1 MPCAERCRVDFGPT
15 LQWAFCMQNLN
26 DIAVNKYNIDPEF
39 LYQDFT
45 IAGSDWGTLFSALLS
60 NLLLLQKEEKFID
73 AIKLCDVLL
82 KYEVPYASGGPFLI
96 KCECLVSLR
105 KFDEAAAAY
114 ETYIAN
120 AVHDT
125 DTTIKYAYY
134 NLGNIYFELKRYV
147 EAKNLFT
154 RAHEID
160 PLAGGPKGM
169 LEKVEDI
176 LVNNYGHK

>member
-1 MPCAERCRVDFGPT
+1 MDFGPT

-45 IAGSDWGTLFSALLS
+45 VAGSDWGILFSALLS
-60 NLLLLQKEEKFID
+60 HLLLLQKEEKYMD

-82 KYEVPYASGGPFLI
+82 KYEELYASGGPFLV
-96 KCECLVSLR
+96 KCECLVSLC
-105 KFDEAAAAY
+105 KFDEAATAY
-114 ETYIAN
+114 ESYIAN
-120 AVHDT
+120 ANPDT

-147 EAKNLFT
+147 EAKPLFIK
-154 RAHEID
+154 AHEID
-160 PLAGGPKGM
+160 PSAGGPKGM
-169 LEKVEDI
+169 LEQVEDM
-176 LVNNYGHK
+176 LLSNRVHE